1 MIRDLHNQLV
11 RGEVTAT
18 ALAQKYLLAIEE
30 KDGGIGAYLTVL
42 REQALREASFVDE
55 RLKRGENI
63 DLLAGIPGAVKDNIC
78 IKGVRTT
85 AGSKILDN
93 YIAPYDA
100 TVIERLKASGAVIVG
115 KTNMDEFAMGSSTE
129 SSAYQK
135 TKNPADASRV
145 PGGSSGGSAAAVA
158 ADEAVWSLGSDTGG
172 SIRQPASFCG
182 VVGLKPTYGRVS
194 RSGLIAMASSLDQIG
209 PFGKTVEDVAI
220 VFSCLAGFDQKD
232 ATTAPSGIGKP
243 FEDYLTG
250 DIKGL
255 SIGVPREYFSD
266 DLDPR
271 IRAITDKAL
280 EHFKT
285 LGAVIKEI
293 SLPHSRY
300 ALPVYYIIM
309 PCEVS
314 SNLARF
320 DGIKYGLSINDQ
332 RDSVRETSGPARNAA
347 HSTASGLLETY
358 LDTRRHG
365 FGSEV
370 KRRIMLGTYALSAGY
385 YDAYYKK
392 AQKVRT
398 LVRQDFEEA
407 FKEVDLIFSP
417 TTPEPAFRFGE
428 KSDDPLKMY
437 LSDIYTVTANLAGV
451 PAISFPIGTS
461 TDTETALPIGGQLMG
476 KWFDEETLL
485 RAADAIERTLV
496 SHNKQTS

>member
-1 MIRDLHNQLV
+1 MIRELHAKLV
-11 RGEVTAT
+11 SGEETAVG
-18 ALAQKYLLAIEE
+18 LAERYFRTVEE
-30 KDGGIGAYLTVL
+30 KDGKIGAYLTVL
-42 REQALREASFVDE
+42 RDRALEQAGYVDE
-55 RLKRGENI
+55 RLKRGEKI
-63 DLLAGIPGAVKDNIC
+63 DLLAGIPGAIKDNIC
-78 IKGVRTT
+78 IGGVRAT

-100 TVIERLKASGAVIVG
+100 TVIGRLKAKGAVILG

-129 SSAYQK
+129 SSAYRK
-135 TKNPADASRV
+135 TKNPADVSRV

-182 VVGLKPTYGRVS
+182 IVGLKPTYGRVS
-194 RSGLIAMASSLDQIG
+194 RSGLMAMASSLDQIG

-220 VFSCLAGFDQKD
+220 VFSRIVGFDKKD
-232 ATTAPSGIGKP
+232 ATTAHSGNGKP

-255 SIGVPREYFSD
+255 TVGVPKEYFAD
-266 DLDPR
+266 TLDPR
-271 IRAITDKAL
+271 VRAAADKTIEHMKAL
-280 EHFKT
+280 GVT
-285 LGAVIKEI
+285 IKEI
-293 SLPHSRY
+293 SLPHSKY
-300 ALPVYYIIM
+300 ALPAYYIIM

-332 RDSVRETSGPARNAA
+332 QDSMKGT
-347 HSTASGLLETY
+347 SGLLETY

-365 FGSEV
+365 FGAEV

-392 AQKVRT
+392 AQKVRA
-398 LVRQDFEEA
+398 LIRLDFEEA
-407 FKEVDLIFSP
+407 FRQVDLIFSP
-417 TTPEPAFRFGE
+417 TTPEPAFRFGD
-428 KSDDPLKMY
+428 KGDDPLKMY
-437 LSDIYTVTANLAGV
+437 LSDIYTVTANLAGI
-451 PAISFPIGTS
+451 PAISFPIGTVE
-461 TDTETALPIGGQLMG
+461 TDGKALPLGGQIQG

-485 RAADAIERTLV
+485 RAADAIERVIVHDTQNV
-496 SHNKQTS
+496 